1 MNSSCV
7 QDILWFMVTRLIRF
21 KFPQVKRISPTE
33 LANWLNQET
42 DRPILLDVRTAAEYQ
57 VSHLAEA
64 QLAPRQSEDLQ
75 HRTDWQQ
82 RPIVLYCSVG
92 YRSARL
98 AAKMQ
103 NLGFDQVW
111 NLEGSIFA
119 WANQGYPVYRSDE
132 RVYQVHPYNS
142 QWGQLLY
149 SNLRYQCFE
158 D

>member
-1 MNSSCV
+1 MNL
-7 QDILWFMVTRLIRF
+7 LWFLVNQFIHL
-21 KFPQVKRISPTE
+21 KFPQVKHISSSE
-33 LANWLNQET
+33 LAHWLNEDT

-64 QLAPRQSEDLQ
+64 QLASGRVEDWRDRSDL
-75 HRTDWQQ
+75 QQ

-98 AAKMQ
+98 AAKLQKM
-103 NLGFDQVW
+103 GFDRVW

-119 WANQGYPVYRSDE
+119 WANQDYPVYQLNE

-142 QWGQLLY
+142 QWGKLLH
-149 SNLRYQCFE
+149 SDLRYKLSE